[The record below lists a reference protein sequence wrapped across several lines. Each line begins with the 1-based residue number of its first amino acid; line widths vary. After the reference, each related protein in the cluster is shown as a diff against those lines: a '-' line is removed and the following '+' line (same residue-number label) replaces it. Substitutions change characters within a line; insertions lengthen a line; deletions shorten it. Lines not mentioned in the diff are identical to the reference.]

1 MVVCQPIPTGVAP
14 GHRSPIRTGFMLLPQ
29 AKYKIGFVMAFFSI
43 FCVYVCLCVYT
54 SMVF

>member
-1 MVVCQPIPTGVAP
+1 MVVRQPIPTGVAP

-29 AKYKIGFVMAFFSI
+29 AKYKIGFVMAFLPV